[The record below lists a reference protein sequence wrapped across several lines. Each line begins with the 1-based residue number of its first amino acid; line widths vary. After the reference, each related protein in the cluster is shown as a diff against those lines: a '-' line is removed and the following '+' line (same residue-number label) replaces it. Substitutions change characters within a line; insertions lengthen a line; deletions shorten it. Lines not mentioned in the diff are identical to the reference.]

1 MSDTARSRIAT
12 LALRLVGVGLIAA
25 VSAVLLTRFGIISAS
40 GGVFGTAGSML
51 VVFLGMLL
59 GLVGLV
65 RAFTGKPGM
74 VPSLVAVVAGAAILF
89 VPVTTALSGGDVP
102 MIHDI
107 TTDLEDPPQFVAV
120 VALRGE
126 GTNPIDR
133 AAPDLANLQRGA
145 YPHLQTLTVADDIT
159 TVFAAALAEAEAS
172 GWDIADAQEPENGEP
187 GRIEATDT
195 TLLFGF
201 KDDVVIRIADDGP
214 DRTLVDVRSVSR
226 VGQSDLGA
234 NAARIDAFLAGL
246 RQRLGN

>member
-133 AAPDLANLQRGA
+133 TAPDLANLQRGA